1 MFKFFKLF
9 FYLAIAAGIFFL
21 YWFLPKYSFVSK
33 NPGYCV
39 ALTKNLYYCGNQAGL
54 DKLFGNGGK

>member
-1 MFKFFKLF
+1 MFKLLKLF
-9 FYLAIAAGIFFL
+9 FYAVVILVIGFF

-39 ALTKNLYYCGNQAGL
+39 NLTSHLYYCGNNAGL
-54 DKLFGNGGK
+54 DKLFTK

>member
-1 MFKFFKLF
+1 MFRLLKLF
-9 FYLAIAAGIFFL
+9 FYAVIILIIGFL

-39 ALTKNLYYCGNQAGL
+39 NLTSHIYYCGNNAGL
-54 DKLFGNGGK
+54 EKLFTQ